1 MLCADSLKTCPL
13 TVARRAPAPQVDV
26 GLGAAEGD
34 VVDKCH
40 LDPKLAKGKRPGE
53 GDMGKL
59 FCQALLNARITP
71 ALTTWATIDTRIT
84 FLIGEATR
92 WESNYGGLDK
102 MPTGRA
108 KCTRIITDV
117 DTGQDEVTDWPGE
130 DWMWPM
136 IRLGRQRNGQ
146 AAAAAVKKEE
156 DTTTAAALRAEQLV
170 ARTTAKLLVAP
181 AAEKAALELNA
192 ARDQLALLSGG
203 RRGGKRKDRK
213 SGDNDGD
220 GDSDSADSGGHGSDG
235 DEAAPAGGAAPKEKG
250 RHSGV
255 DAGLAALLKDARDG
269 GVNSST
275 EIASSAVKVYLPAR
289 VVAGR
294 SSAAMRRGM

>member
-59 FCQALLNARITP
+59 FCQALLNAGITP

-108 KCTRIITDV
+108 KCTRIVTNV
-117 DTGQDEVTDWPGE
+117 DTGQDEVTDWPWE

-181 AAEKAALELNA
+181 AAEKAALEKELNA

-250 RHSGV
+250 RH
-255 DAGLAALLKDARDG
+255 RDPC
-269 GVNSST
+269 T
-275 EIASSAVKVYLPAR
+275 
-289 VVAGR
+289 
-294 SSAAMRRGM
+294 